1 MAVILRRAEMSK
13 LFCIMGKSAS
23 GKDTIFKRLVKDR
36 ELGLKTVVS
45 YTTRPMREGEREGVE
60 YHFVSPQMLGDFRE
74 EGRVIECRDYHTV
87 HGLWSYFMV
96 DDGQIDFSGAQDSVI
111 IGTLESYQKI
121 RDFFGK
127 EHVVPIYVYV
137 EDGLR
142 LSRALEREKQQENP
156 GYAEVCR
163 RFLAD
168 AEDFS
173 EEKLRACEICRFYE
187 NIDMDSC
194 LEEIRKDILKF
205 RKG

>member
-13 LFCIMGKSAS
+13 LFCIRVKVHPAS
-23 GKDTIFKRLVKDR
+23 TIFKRLVKDR
-36 ELGLKTVVS
+36 ELDLKTVVS

-60 YHFVSPQMLGDFRE
+60 YHFVSPQMLRDFRE

-96 DDGQIDFSGAQDSVI
+96 DDGQIDFFGAQDSVI

-127 EHVVPIYVYV
+127 RTCRTDLCLCGRRTSVV
-137 EDGLR
+137 EG
-142 LSRALEREKQQENP
+142 LEREKQQENP
-156 GYAEVCR
+156 GYAEMCR

-168 AEDFS
+168 TEDFS
-173 EEKLRACEICRFYE
+173 EEKLRACEICRF
-187 NIDMDSC
+187 M
-194 LEEIRKDILKF
+194 RILIWTAVWKKF
-205 RKG
+205 VRIF